1 MTNGAR
7 AAGARPCY
15 RPKGRLRP
23 LAGLWRRD
31 VGASIATP
39 EGVVTQDFAAPGN
52 GPFALFLDVDGTL
65 LDLAERPS
73 AVSTPSGLVPSLTK
87 AERKLRGALAL
98 VSGRRIKELDR
109 LFAPLRLRASG
120 VHGAEVRIHPDHGAT
135 SAPEA
140 AALPSSLWTDLTEAL
155 REFPGTFAENKI
167 YSFAIHY
174 RLAPDAEAPLR
185 RLLTRLVES
194 ERRASIE
201 VVSAHCALELK
212 ARGFDKGSAIEGF
225 LSRDPFLGRT
235 PIFIGDDATD
245 EAGFAVVA
253 ARGGYAYAVGPRRP
267 GTLGAFDE
275 PRAVRD
281 WLAGFAEHGGV
292 G

>member
-1 MTNGAR
+1 MS
-7 AAGARPCY
+7 
-15 RPKGRLRP
+15 
-23 LAGLWRRD
+23 
-31 VGASIATP
+31 ASIATP
-39 EGVVTQDFAAPGN
+39 EGAVMHGFTAPGK

-73 AVSTPSGLVPSLTK
+73 AVSTPTGLIRSLTK
-87 AERKLRGALAL
+87 AERKLQGALAL
-98 VSGRRIKELDR
+98 VSGRRIEELDR

-120 VHGAEVRIHPDHGAT
+120 VHGAEVRVHPDRQPT

-140 AALPSSLWTDLTEAL
+140 AALPLSLWTDLTEAL
-155 REFPGTFAENKI
+155 REFPGTFAENKVF
-167 YSFAIHY
+167 SFAIHY

-185 RLLTRLVES
+185 QLLTRLVES

-201 VVSAHCALELK
+201 VVRAHCALELK
-212 ARGFDKGSAIEGF
+212 ARGFDKGSAIESF
-225 LSRDPFLGRT
+225 LLGHPFLGRT

-253 ARGGYAYAVGPRRP
+253 SRGGYAYSVGRRRP

-281 WLAGFAEHGGV
+281 WLAGFAEHGGER
-292 G
+292 